1 MLFWEPIIWLT
12 PIFLTE
18 EVLEYHLILGSIGS
32 LMLWFSAICGLAYR
46 REKTAIIFV
55 FMVAEIMFLG
65 SIMFFLLLSIIMNAA
80 QLQVMALLVLTVAA
94 AETAIALS
102 LLFVYHRLTDR
113 ATFHQFAILRF

>member
-18 EVLEYHLILGSIGS
+18 ETLEYNLILGSIAS
-32 LMLWFSAICGLAYR
+32 FILWFSAICGLAFR
-46 REKTAIIFV
+46 RENTPIIFV
-55 FMVAEIMFLG
+55 FMIAEIMFLG
-65 SIMFFLLLSIIMNAA
+65 SIMLFLLLSIIMNAA

-102 LLFVYHRLTDR
+102 LLFVYHRLTER
-113 ATFHQFAILRF
+113 ATFQQFALLRF

>member
-18 EVLEYHLILGSIGS
+18 ETLEYNLILGSIAS
-32 LMLWFSAICGLAYR
+32 FVMWFAAICGFGFR

-55 FMVAEIMFLG
+55 FMLAEVMFLG
-65 SIMFFLLLSIIMNAA
+65 IIMLLLFLSIILNAA
-80 QLQVMALLVLTVAA
+80 QLQVIALLVLTVAA

-102 LLFVYHRLTDR
+102 LLFVYHRLTEV
-113 ATFHQFAILRF
+113 ATFQQFAILRF